1 MEFLL
6 EILRR
11 ILVCVGNAY
20 VALTEKERH
29 RHTAPPSLEKF
40 CATLT
45 NTNLQCIRQFTSNL
59 TVASFLRLMK
69 AEDIDIA
76 KTMQTLAY
84 SLLQKSAPLTTLWPN
99 SNTAIQKKAY
109 KNHCLSLC
117 ITKSSDFEAIRN
129 CYERSVCFSRDPS
142 ENLQRLKLQK
152 SCLRKVGLRTKNTA
166 TLTCFV
172 ERGGSFVPYISRGC
186 AAYYWVETTAL
197 PLKQSSYELQHFEAV
212 LLFRWRLLTK
222 TLGLI
227 YSDVVK
233 KGILEEWRRKSAET
247 NIRNKNMSTDG
258 VNTFMQNVIQ
268 HFY

>member
-29 RHTAPPSLEKF
+29 RH
-40 CATLT
+40 
-45 NTNLQCIRQFTSNL
+45 FTSNL

-76 KTMQTLAY
+76 KTKQTFAY
-84 SLLQKSAPLTTLWPN
+84 SLLQKSAPLTTLWSN

-129 CYERSVCFSRDPS
+129 CYERSFREPTALKTS
-142 ENLQRLKLQK
+142 EKLPAEGRLKNQK
-152 SCLRKVGLRTKNTA
+152 YGHLDMLCGTR
-166 TLTCFV
+166 
-172 ERGGSFVPYISRGC
+172 
-186 AAYYWVETTAL
+186 
-197 PLKQSSYELQHFEAV
+197 
-212 LLFRWRLLTK
+212 

-233 KGILEEWRRKSAET
+233 KGILEEWRRKSAECFRG
-247 NIRNKNMSTDG
+247 I
-258 VNTFMQNVIQ
+258 
-268 HFY
+268 